1 MAVTILQQPTSPNA
15 TVAELLYSVSSS
27 NALQPQFSY
36 VCDVYL
42 SGSNEFVTR
51 LTQVPNPT
59 GNATFN
65 LKEVTKSQ
73 LEYKDYKK
81 QQPGVGNVV
90 TSSFANFFLTENYFD
105 FTSSRKYTIEFG
117 EAYGTSISSSVTL
130 YPNLTDTQLTVF
142 PGVWNANDPND
153 PLFNTNN
160 ALSPFQVLN
169 YPFNY
174 NFPSSSLVFT
184 DIQPDNADHQLTDDP
199 YQLDRGRSVYKRP
212 TFAGDDI
219 LRTIG
224 KDDYM
229 TRSFIVGSAGASAV
243 FPNGLSMRAFSGS
256 VFYDAVFFQDDTV
269 GENYN
274 NGLTV
279 NYGIGPA
286 NIKEF
291 ADSGKIGSDNPSIQA
306 IASGSFTYYTA
317 TAGGNGLLLLNESL
331 AFGRSLL
338 SIPPLNFPGLR
349 VFYEITSGTEKLRF
363 AFINRY
369 GVWDYFNC
377 YGVLK
382 RNTALEKDMV
392 NLPRVN
398 YSTGTSPFDPTSR
411 GLQDYFTDFTDNYS
425 IVTQPLDQYQ
435 AQWLGQLFDSPRVSV
450 QQGSEFIPI
459 LINNPQ
465 YQQNLNSARN
475 KDFTYTIEFLPAK
488 GREIYSSQVACELS

>member
-27 NALQPQFSY
+27 NAFEPQFSY

-73 LEYKDYKK
+73 LEYKDYRK

-90 TSSFANFFLTENYFD
+90 AGPFPNDFDTENYFD
-105 FTSSRKYTIEFG
+105 LTSSKQYVIEFG
-117 EAYGTSISSSVTL
+117 EAYSTSISSSVTL
-130 YPNLTDTQLTVF
+130 FPNLTDTELTVF

-153 PLFNTNN
+153 PLFNTINS
-160 ALSPFQVLN
+160 LSPFVVLN

-174 NFPSSSLVFT
+174 NFPSQSLTFT
-184 DIQPDNADHQLTDDP
+184 IGSANNVDHQLTDDP
-199 YQLDRGRSVYKRP
+199 YQLNHGRSVYEQP
-212 TFAGDDI
+212 TFGGRRI
-219 LRTIG
+219 LKTIG

-229 TRSFIVGSAGASAV
+229 TRSFITNTNIQGNIQ
-243 FPNGLSMRAFSGS
+243 PNRFSIRVFSGS
-256 VFYDAVFFQDDTV
+256 VVLDFAGFNDSV
-269 GENYN
+269 GNDIYHS
-274 NGLTV
+274 GMTI

-286 NIKEF
+286 NIRDF
-291 ADSGKIGSDNPSIQA
+291 ANSGKLGSDHPSIQA
-306 IASGSFTYYTA
+306 IASGSFTYYRVLS
-317 TAGGNGLLLLNESL
+317 AGNAVLLLNESL

-338 SIPPLNFPGLR
+338 GIPPLNASGHR
-349 VFYEITSGTEKLRF
+349 VFYEITSSTKKLRF

-369 GVWDYFNC
+369 GVYDYFNC
-377 YGVLK
+377 YGELK

-398 YSTGTSPFDPTSR
+398 YSTGTSPFDPSAR

-425 IVTQPLDQYQ
+425 IVTQPLDEYQ

-450 QQGSEFIPI
+450 QQDNDFVPI
-459 LINNPQ
+459 LITNSQ
-465 YQQNLNSARN
+465 YQQNLNTARN

-488 GREIYSSQVACELS
+488 GREIYSSEIECLLI